1 MRFTDRSPHALKG
14 VPASGSSTLC
24 PSAPVTTIPKTNYA
38 KSGGVNVAYQV
49 FGEGPI
55 DLVFIHGFISN
66 IELVW
71 ESPIQRRFFERL
83 ASFARVISFDK
94 RGQGIS
100 DPVAGAPILEERMDD
115 VIAVMDAAG
124 SERAAFF
131 TVSEGGP
138 LAMLFSATYP
148 ERVSALVLYGTLVK
162 GTFSEDY
169 PYAPTPEMWDMY
181 FELVRESW
189 GEGETLNLIA
199 PSVAL
204 DDDFRANWGRVERMS
219 SSPGMVEQIL
229 RMCAKIDA
237 RHVLPTI
244 TAPTLILHRTGDQ
257 NIPVEVARYMSQ
269 QIPGAKLVEL
279 PGDDHLFFVGDID
292 PVIEETE
299 EFLTGARS
307 SAVPDRVLATVMFTD
322 IVDSTRRASELGDR
336 GWRDLVERHDQLM
349 RRELERHRGREV
361 KTMGDGFLAMFDGP
375 ARAIRCAC
383 AARDALRPLGVEIRA
398 GLHTGELEIVPDGD
412 VRGIAVNIG
421 ARVGSAALG
430 GEVLVSRTVTDLVAG
445 SGIEFADRGVHSLKG
460 VPGEW
465 QLFSVR

>member
-1 MRFTDRSPHALKG
+1 
-14 VPASGSSTLC
+14 V
-24 PSAPVTTIPKTNYA
+24 VTTIPKTRYA
-38 KSGGVNVAYQV
+38 KSGDVNIAYQV
-49 FGEGPI
+49 FGEGPP
-55 DLVFIHGFISN
+55 DLVFVSGFISN
-66 IELVW
+66 VEMVW
-71 ESPIQRRFFERL
+71 ELPRQRRFFERL
-83 ASFARVISFDK
+83 ASFARVINFDK

-100 DPVAGAPILEERMDD
+100 DPVAGAPILDERMDD
-115 VIAVMDAAG
+115 VRAVMDAAG

-138 LAMLFSATYP
+138 LAMLFSATHP
-148 ERVSALVLYGTLVK
+148 DRVSELILYGTLVK

-181 FELVRESW
+181 YELVRDNW
-189 GEGETLNLIA
+189 GDGETLNLIA
-199 PSVAL
+199 PSMAL
-204 DDDFRANWGRVERMS
+204 DDDFRASWGRVERMS

-229 RMCAKIDA
+229 RMCAELDA

-244 TAPTLILHRTGDQ
+244 TRPTLILHRTDDQ
-257 NIPVEVARYMSQ
+257 SIPVEVARYMSEV
-269 QIPGAKLVEL
+269 IPGSKLVEL
-279 PGDDHLFFVGDID
+279 PGHDHLYFVGDID
-292 PVIEETE
+292 PVIDEAE

-307 SAVPDRVLATVMFTD
+307 AAAPDRVLATVMFTD
-322 IVDSTRRASELGDR
+322 IVDSTSRAADLGDR
-336 GWRDLVERHDQLM
+336 GWRDVVERHDQLM

-361 KTMGDGFLAMFDGP
+361 KTMGDGFLATFDGP

-398 GLHTGELEIVPDGD
+398 GLHTGELEVIPDGD

-421 ARVGSAALG
+421 ARVGSAAAA

-465 QLFSVR
+465 QLYAVE